1 MTNNYVLIT
10 AAKNEADFIESTIKS
25 VVSQTLQ
32 PKKWIIASDH
42 STDGTD
48 DIVNKYS
55 NDYSFI
61 SLFRFDGTLN
71 RNFASKVH
79 AIRAAFDLL
88 KDLDFDF
95 IGILDAD
102 ITFDENYYKNI
113 IKKFDELGKL
123 GIAGGGFY
131 DVYDSKKIKISY
143 SPYSVRG
150 AVQLFRRKCFEEI
163 GGIYPLRWGGE
174 DSVAC
179 ANARMHGWEV
189 KTFEDLV
196 VLHNRKTSSVVELNI
211 FKARLLGGKKEYN
224 RGIIPLVA
232 FLNSTRHLFDN
243 PIIIGSLIQIFGY
256 WLSFLK
262 REKLIF
268 PEKLQKFIRSEQK
281 LRLKKSITSFFN
293 LKLMK

>member
-1 MTNNYVLIT
+1 MKNNYVLIT

-25 VVSQTLQ
+25 VVHQTLQ

-42 STDGTD
+42 STDETD

-55 NDYSFI
+55 NEYSFI
-61 SLFRFDGTLN
+61 SLLKFDGAQN

-79 AIRAAFDLL
+79 AISAAFDLL

-102 ITFDENYYKNI
+102 INFDENYYKNI
-113 IKKFDELGKL
+113 TKKFDESAKL

-131 DVYDSKKIKISY
+131 DVYDDKKIKISY

-196 VLHNRKTSSVVELNI
+196 VLHNRKTSSVGLNV
-211 FKARLLGGKKEYN
+211 FKILFDDGKRDYN
-224 RGIIPLVA
+224 RGIILSIH
-232 FLNSTRHLFDN
+232 FLRSITVIFNY
-243 PIIIGSLIQIFGY
+243 PMIIGSLIQMLGY
-256 WLSFLK
+256 LSLLLK

-268 PEKLQKFIRSEQK
+268 SEELQNFIKAEQK
-281 LRLKKSITSFFN
+281 IRLRKM
-293 LKLMK
+293 LKLR

>member
-1 MTNNYVLIT
+1 MNKNYVLIT

-25 VVSQTLQ
+25 VVRQTLQ
-32 PKKWIIASDH
+32 PKKWIIVSDH
-42 STDGTD
+42 SIDGTD

-55 NDYSFI
+55 NEYSFI
-61 SLFRFDGTLN
+61 SLLKFDGAQN

-79 AIRAAFDLL
+79 AISAAFDIL

-113 IKKFDELGKL
+113 TKKFDESAKL

-131 DVYDSKKIKISY
+131 DVYDDKKIKISY
-143 SPYSVRG
+143 SQYSVRG

-179 ANARMHGWEV
+179 ASARMHGWEV

-196 VLHNRKTSSVVELNI
+196 VIHNRKTSSVGLNI
-211 FKARLLGGKKEYN
+211 FKILFDDGKRDYN
-224 RGIIPLVA
+224 RGIILSIH
-232 FLNSTRHLFDN
+232 FLRSITVIFKY
-243 PIIIGSLIQIFGY
+243 PMIIGSLIQMLGY
-256 WLSFLK
+256 LSLLLK

-268 PEKLQKFIRSEQK
+268 PEELQNFIRSEQK
-281 LRLKKSITSFFN
+281 FRLKRM
-293 LKLMK
+293 LKLPF

>member
-1 MTNNYVLIT
+1 MKNNYVLIT

-25 VVSQTLQ
+25 VVRQTLQ
-32 PKKWIIASDH
+32 PKKWIIVSDH

-55 NDYSFI
+55 NEYSFI
-61 SLFRFDGTLN
+61 SLLKFDGAQN

-79 AIRAAFDLL
+79 AISAAFDLL

-113 IKKFDELGKL
+113 TKKFDESAKL

-131 DVYDSKKIKISY
+131 DIYDGKKIKISY

-150 AVQLFRRKCFEEI
+150 AVQLFRRICFEEI

-196 VLHNRKTSSVVELNI
+196 VLHNRKTSSVGLNI
-211 FKARLLGGKKEYN
+211 FKILFDDGKRDYN
-224 RGIIPLVA
+224 RGIILSIH
-232 FLNSTRHLFDN
+232 FLRSITVIFNY
-243 PIIIGSLIQIFGY
+243 PMIIGSLIQMLGY
-256 WLSFLK
+256 LSLLLK

-268 PEKLQKFIRSEQK
+268 SEELQNFIRSEQK
-281 LRLKKSITSFFN
+281 FRLKKMF
-293 LKLMK
+293 KLPF